1 MRRHVPAALAASLTA
16 ALEGA
21 PVSGNQFIEVRRYQL
36 RNSHENQV
44 ERTSAYLA
52 AIAPALERAG
62 VKPAGFFQ
70 GVIGPENP
78 SIVAVLPFADLA
90 AAETARKSLVADRAV
105 VAAMETVHNG
115 PGAPWQRIETY
126 VLRAFDGFPAVQA
139 AEPKPGRIFELRM
152 YESQDE
158 VTLARKVRMF
168 NDGEI
173 GIFQRL
179 GMMPV
184 FFGQTVT
191 GPKMPNLIYMLSFD
205 SMAARDRLWS
215 EFGSDP
221 AWKKM
226 SSEPML
232 KDAEVVTNISN
243 EIVRPLAFSAIR

>member
-1 MRRHVPAALAASLTA
+1 MFPRRSRLSSPPRSRALPLNRAGTSNCAATGCATATRETGGADLDISGGARAGTA
-16 ALEGA
+16 A
-21 PVSGNQFIEVRRYQL
+21 RR
-36 RNSHENQV
+36 RF
-44 ERTSAYLA
+44 
-52 AIAPALERAG
+52 AG
-62 VKPAGFFQ
+62 RIFQ

-78 SIVAVLPFADLA
+78 TIVALLAYSDVAAVETVRQKLAADDSAIA
-90 AAETARKSLVADRAV
+90 AAE
-105 VAAMETVHNG
+105 AMHNG
-115 PGAPWQRIETY
+115 PGAPWQRVETFL
-126 VLRAFDGFPAVQA
+126 LRAFEGFPAVQA

-152 YESQDE
+152 YESQDD
-158 VTLARKVRMF
+158 VTLARKVKMF

-184 FFGQTVT
+184 FFGETVS
-191 GPKMPNLIYMLSFD
+191 GPQMPNLIYMLSFD
-205 SMAARDRLWS
+205 SLAARDRLWA

-243 EIVRPLAFSAIR
+243 EILRPLAFSGIR